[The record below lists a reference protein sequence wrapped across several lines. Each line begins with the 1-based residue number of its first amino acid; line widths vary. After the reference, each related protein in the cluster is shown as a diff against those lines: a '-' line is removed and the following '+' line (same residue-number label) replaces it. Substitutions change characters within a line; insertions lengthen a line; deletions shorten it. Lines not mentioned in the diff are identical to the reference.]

1 MADLEKPINQTED
14 MWSMPPVTNSD
25 DDFNIDLSST
35 EVASNEVSE
44 NVIENQVSL
53 ETPVVNEVPSES
65 TVQPSLSDEGS
76 NDVSLLGNESTLNS
90 EVVNGSSEVKLEDS
104 PAVNTEVK
112 VPTASWE
119 VILWK
124 FENEMISREPV
135 ANETE
140 ISSPVKVDVSQP
152 IENSPILQANNQDQ
166 EKAKLLQKEKLAL
179 LIKEHESKAQAKW
192 FTMWIISGILLT
204 ICMAV
209 VAFVLAK
216 DQIMDL
222 INGDTWSSSSV
233 VAVDADESDD
243 EEIEDDELVDDEI
256 SEEDALLEDWEEVE
270 DVDDGDAAEGENQ
283 DKYIIQ
289 VDEILSAWYDN
300 ETAAEM
306 LKSLLEKIMKENEE
320 PDIELTQYISQAILN
335 LTVNSLEIDNAESSN
350 DEIDDSVE
358 SNDTSIET
366 EENDKWYNINYVG
379 SEEEANW
386 VLPAHCSDL
395 TCYGED
401 KEFTPCTS
409 FRLTENLD
417 ENANR
422 IWSNWI
428 CRYKDA
434 SELVFIEF
442 K

>member
-14 MWSMPPVTNSD
+14 MWSMPPVTNPD

-35 EVASNEVSE
+35 EVASNKVSE
-44 NVIENQVSL
+44 NVVENQVSL

-76 NDVSLLGNESTLNS
+76 NDVSLLSNESTLNS
-90 EVVNGSSEVKLEDS
+90 EVINESSEVKLEDS
-104 PAVNTEVK
+104 PAVNTEVE

-124 FENEMISREPV
+124 FENEMISRESV

-140 ISSPVKVDVSQP
+140 ISSPVKVDISQP

-192 FTMWIISGILLT
+192 FTMWIISGTLLT

-209 VAFVLAK
+209 VAFVFAK
-216 DQIMDL
+216 DQIIDL

-233 VAVDADESDD
+233 VAIDADES
-243 EEIEDDELVDDEI
+243 DDELVDDEI
-256 SEEDALLEDWEEVE
+256 SEEEALLEDWEEVE

-289 VDEILSAWYDN
+289 VDDILSAWYDN
-300 ETAAEM
+300 ETAAEK
-306 LKSLLEKIMKENEE
+306 LKSLLDEVMKENEE

-335 LTVNSLEIDNAESSN
+335 LTVNSLETDNAESSN

-366 EENDKWYNINYVG
+366 EKNDKWYNINYVG